1 MADEVKTVA
10 ASIVNFLKQQLDG
23 DALGADSRESVEVA
37 AQCVETA
44 FELTPADAARGADLL
59 QLLRAAAAPSAPRAD
74 AERLKQEG
82 NDLMKAERHRE
93 ALERYSRAI
102 ELDPRSAV
110 YFCNR
115 AAAHFKLAQHE
126 AAVADCTAA
135 LALQPDYGKAHGRL
149 GLALTALERHREARQ
164 AFARAAQLEP
174 DNESYRQNLRL
185 ADERLAARG
194 ERGPMDLGGLLQNPA
209 LLSMATEMLADP
221 SMQNLISGLMSGTA
235 GEPPGGGG
243 AGAEGGPPGGMSAL
257 LEAGQAL
264 AQHMQASNPALVEQ
278 LRRQVR
284 PPPPAPP
291 GPLAEPPGPP
301 PPAPDGAPPA
311 Q

>member
-37 AQCVETA
+37 VQCVETA

-59 QLLRAAAAPSAPRAD
+59 QLLRARGSAAPGAAAPGAARAD
-74 AERLKQEG
+74 AERLKNEG
-82 NDLMKAERHRE
+82 NELMKADRHRE

-102 ELDPRSAV
+102 ELDPLSAV

-115 AAAHFKLAQHE
+115 AAAHFKLNDHE
-126 AAVADCTAA
+126 GAVADCTAA
-135 LALQPDYGKAHGRL
+135 LVLQPDYGKAHGRL

-164 AFARAAQLEP
+164 AFARAASLEP
-174 DNESYRQNLRL
+174 DNDSYKQNLRL
-185 ADERLAARG
+185 ADERLTSRG
-194 ERGPMDLGGLLQNPA
+194 ERNPLDLGGLLQNPA

-221 SMQNLISGLMSGTA
+221 GMQNLISGLMSTTT
-235 GEPPGGGG
+235 GEATGG
-243 AGAEGGPPGGMSAL
+243 ALGAGGAPVGAGGMSAL

-264 AQHMQASNPALVEQ
+264 AQHMQASNPELVEQ

-284 PPPPAPP
+284 PPGGPGAPE
-291 GPLAEPPGPP
+291 GN
-301 PPAPDGAPPA
+301 PPA